1 MGPVGARDDADPGLP
16 LKLWPCSN
24 GEFLPPPLDDL
35 RAEAMRR
42 ARAAAGDHARRH
54 GWSRRRFLLSSAGMA
69 AGLAALESCTR
80 DRSRSTGTE
89 PGGTFTVPDSAIID
103 PEQATTI
110 VRGAPST
117 SVRPSKT
124 TGDGTPATQPSPTSA
139 APTAPPEDVVVDVQ
153 THFLESG
160 EFGLGFPQAECG
172 EADPIDCFSAQ
183 YWRDLVLT
191 QSDTRV
197 AVISA
202 VPVVGEADPLS
213 VEAMERGR
221 ALAAELC
228 GDGHVLIQGHAVPDV
243 GPIEAAVA
251 AMADVAAS
259 HELSA
264 WKVYT
269 HSPSGWYLDDHEPD
283 VPQIGQRFLDACRE
297 TGVPTIAVHK
307 GLSGGSPY
315 ASPVDIGPAAA
326 ANPDLRFLVYH
337 SGYETAYIEGPYE
350 PDGPGVDRLVR
361 SVTEARIGSGGNVY
375 AELGSTWR
383 RVMGNPDEAAHV
395 LGKLLVAFGPERIL
409 WGTDSIWYGSPQ
421 DQIAAFRTF
430 EITPAFQEQ
439 FGYPALTPE
448 IKRRIL
454 GHNAVELLG
463 IDVPPAACAPAEV
476 EGLRRSG
483 SADNRTLGPLSRR
496 DVVATFVREH
506 PWVVQRTP

>member
-1 MGPVGARDDADPGLP
+1 VRDDADPGLP

-24 GEFLPPPLDDL
+24 GEFVPPAIDEL

-42 ARAAAGDHARRH
+42 ARVAVDDHARRH
-54 GWSRRRFLLSSAGMA
+54 GWSRRRFLLSSAGMV
-69 AGLAALESCTR
+69 AGLAALESCSR
-80 DRSRSTGTE
+80 DRSRSSGTE
-89 PGGTFTVPDSAIID
+89 PGGTLNVAESAITD
-103 PEQATTI
+103 PEEAATT
-110 VRGAPST
+110 VHGAPST
-117 SVRPSKT
+117 TGPET
-124 TGDGTPATQPSPTSA
+124 TASSSTTTSA
-139 APTAPPEDVVVDVQ
+139 PPPPQDLVVDVQ

-160 EFGLGFPQAECG
+160 EFGLGFPQASCG
-172 EADPIDCFSAQ
+172 EADPIDCFSAE
-183 YWRDLVLT
+183 YWRDLVLA

-243 GPIEAAVA
+243 GPIEAVVA
-251 AMADVAAS
+251 TMEEIAAA

-269 HSPSGWYLDDHEPD
+269 HTPTGWTLDDHDGDAPA
-283 VPQIGQRFLDACRE
+283 IGQRFLDACRS

-307 GLSGGSPY
+307 GLSGGNPY
-315 ASPVDIGPAAA
+315 ASPVDVGPAAA

-337 SGYETAYIEGPYE
+337 SGYEAGSTEGPYD
-350 PDGPGVDRLVR
+350 PDGAGVDRLVR
-361 SVTEARIGSGGNVY
+361 SVTEAGVGADDNVY

-383 RVMGNPDEAAHV
+383 RLMGSPDEAAHV

-421 DQIAAFRTF
+421 DQIAAFRAF

-439 FGYPALTPE
+439 FGYPALTPAV
-448 IKRRIL
+448 KRRIL
-454 GHNAVELLG
+454 GQNAVELLG
-463 IDVPPAACAPAEV
+463 IDVPPASCTAAEV
-476 EGLRRSG
+476 EGLRMG
-483 SADNRTLGPLSRR
+483 SAVGNRTLGPVSRR
-496 DVVATFVREH
+496 DVASTFLREH
-506 PWVVQRTP
+506 PWVAQRTP